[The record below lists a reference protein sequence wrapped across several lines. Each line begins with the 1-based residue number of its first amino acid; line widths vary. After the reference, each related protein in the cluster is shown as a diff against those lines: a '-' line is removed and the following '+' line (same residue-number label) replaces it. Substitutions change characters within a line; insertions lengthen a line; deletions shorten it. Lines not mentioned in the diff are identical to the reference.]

1 MTTVKTTKTT
11 TTKPGWVTITR
22 RSRSLGFGSTS
33 HLERDERGNLVVKRV
48 AGPDVT
54 GSVKAIRAE
63 IERVYRIYSGGTS
76 HRVALF
82 VGGERVL
89 GGRDAITA
97 AMAELEVDGST
108 EVCVDEAAWAEHC
121 AAREAFSRRF
131 WG

>member
-1 MTTVKTTKTT
+1 MTTKTTKTT
-11 TTKPGWVTITR
+11 KPGWTTITR
-22 RSRSLGFGSTS
+22 RSQNLGFGSTS
-33 HLERDERGNLVVKRV
+33 HLERDERGNSVVKPV

-54 GSVKAIRAE
+54 GGVKAIKAE
-63 IERVYRIYSGGTS
+63 IERVRRIYSGGTS

-82 VGGERVL
+82 VGGQRVL

-108 EVCVDEAAWAEHC
+108 EVCVDEAAWAEHV